1 MPLPISHGLTGAA
14 LVAALHPNPSTRRY
28 RLALLAGAFLA
39 NAADFDFALVRA
51 FGSRAWH
58 RGFTHSLV
66 FAAAVGLV
74 FVAVAGRARLREA
87 AGYGLAFASHAVL
100 DWLTTKEGGGV
111 ELLWP
116 ASEER
121 MGLRL
126 WGLSEVPS
134 RLPPSGVMKAL
145 LVELLIFGPPF
156 ALVVLAR
163 RRGRVRASAAP
174 PSPRGRG

>member
-1 MPLPISHGLTGAA
+1 MPLPIAHGLTGAA
-14 LVAALHPNPSTRRY
+14 LVAALHPGPTTRRY
-28 RLALLAGAFLA
+28 RLALLGGALLA
-39 NAADFDFALVRA
+39 NAADFDFALVWA

-74 FVAVAGRARLREA
+74 FAAAWGRGRLREA
-87 AGYGLAFASHAVL
+87 AGYGLAYASHAAL
-100 DWLTTKEGGGV
+100 DWFTTKEGGGL

-116 ASEER
+116 ASGER
-121 MGLRL
+121 FGLRM
-126 WGLSEVPS
+126 WGLSEIPS

-145 LVELLIFGPPF
+145 LLEVIIFAPPF
-156 ALVVLAR
+156 LLVVLAR

-174 PSPRGRG
+174 PSPPGRG